1 MNKFKAKL
9 LKLKNSKRAAA
20 NPIFVLVSVVVGL
33 IVLAIFGG
41 MSIVGAQNSA
51 NLASGTSLISQAL
64 PLIGVG
70 IFVSLIGIAM
80 KAGGKL

>member
-1 MNKFKAKL
+1 MKIRRSKAG
-9 LKLKNSKRAAA
+9 AT
-20 NPIFVLVSVVVGL
+20 NPIFLLVSVVVGL

-41 MSIVGAQNSA
+41 MAIVGAQNSA

-70 IFVSLIGIAM
+70 IFISLIGIAM